1 MTVRINALLR
11 NLVPSYVFIVPEDP
25 TWNTLQFSRVKGAV
39 AGFCPP
45 RTLDVL
51 RRRLR
56 SIARIFLARRPLDV
70 EERLP
75 VAQRD
80 ERFNV
85 INVDQTPRSCLR
97 QAIQESFGRMIR
109 CGQTGILERTM
120 KRPKQPV
127 EQNID
132 MAHAILLAVLVDLAS
147 ARYDDQIAFR
157 NQLMSILEGEIEGL
171 GIPHNI
177 DVATFAQFKLDTV
190 ARLRRLVTIK
200 STPAPLPH

>member
-1 MTVRINALLR
+1 MLTASGSASASVDIRAETSPPTMTVRINALLR
-11 NLVPSYVFIVPEDP
+11 NLVRSYVFIVPEDP
-25 TWNTLQFSRVKGAV
+25 TWNMLQFSRVKGAV

-45 RTLDVL
+45 RILDVL

-56 SIARIFLARRPLDV
+56 SIARIFLARRP
-70 EERLP
+70 LP

-132 MAHAILLAVLVDLAS
+132 IAHAILLAVLVDLAS
-147 ARYDDQIAFR
+147 ARFDNQIAFR
-157 NQLMSILEGEIEGL
+157 SQLMSI
-171 GIPHNI
+171 
-177 DVATFAQFKLDTV
+177 
-190 ARLRRLVTIK
+190 
-200 STPAPLPH
+200 